1 MRNSYSPGDKRRR
14 RKTWKAVGEL
24 GVGDKYGRSARERLV
39 FHFKLFQSSAI
50 SIKRGKGDYST
61 FLGMA

>member
-24 GVGDKYGRSARERLV
+24 GVGDKYGKNARERLV
-39 FHFKLFQSSAI
+39 FHFKLFESYAI
-50 SIKRGKGDYST
+50 SIKEG
-61 FLGMA
+61 AQ